1 MQITGID
8 TNNPFYL
15 RKAMLFDAY
24 KINTELKK
32 GFELIWNEVFEAY
45 RFNAQRVMDKKARRH
60 ACNNILANLWK
71 AYFLTFNPWV
81 GYSRNKNHYAKGK
94 RLRELHFKYESF
106 IQTFNLLES
115 LGYIT
120 NKDHVNFPSYSFS
133 SRMKAS
139 PKLISFFLQHTPLT
153 NQTSLIGIKQD
164 YIVLKNKDK
173 NPIKYRSNKEVLQW
187 RSNLERIN
195 KRFSETRIAL
205 EMDDNLY
212 QVLAE
217 RLNQQRDR
225 VDFFP
230 DFTHTSLHR
239 VFNNSSFDQGGR
251 FYGGWWQSIPREF
264 RKYITINHKPTEEVD
279 YSGHHLRILYAKEEK
294 ELTRYP
300 YEVDDDSRNTE
311 DLIKDRKDATLIMLN
326 CNNRIKAFNTIK
338 SEGIKQAQFIMDEII
353 ERHDPI
359 KDQFFT
365 GIGNSLMKED
375 SIIAEEVMLEMLK
388 LNHIVLP
395 VHDSFIVRNSATFEL
410 KPIMEKVFAKHYK
423 NNKTILKTKDTIFDI
438 PDRDKHLRNEDGSI
452 KMNLQLLQQDTTIVT
467 SLWRELGM

>member
-45 RFNAQRVMDKKARRH
+45 SLNAQRVMDKKARRH

-120 NKDHVNFPSYSFS
+120 NKDHVNFPGYSFS

-139 PKLISFFLQHTPLT
+139 PKLISFFQQHTKS
-153 NQTSLIGIKQD
+153 NNRVELIGVKSHQD
-164 YIVLKNKDK
+164 LVVLKDDNK

-195 KRFSETRIAL
+195 KRLSETRIAL

-212 QVLAE
+212 QRLAE

-230 DFTHTSLHR
+230 DFTRTSLHR
-239 VFNNSSFDQGGR
+239 VFNNSSFKQGGR

-294 ELTRYP
+294 ELTKYP

-311 DLIKDRKDATLIMLN
+311 ELIKDRKDATLIMLN
-326 CNNRIKAFNTIK
+326 CNNSIKALNTIE

-410 KPIMEKVFAKHYK
+410 KPIMEKAFTKFYK

-438 PDRDKHLRNEDGSI
+438 PGRNKHLRNEEGYITSD
-452 KMNLQLLQQDTTIVT
+452 LQLLYEDTTIVS
-467 SLWRELGM
+467 SLWGN